1 MFIYSIY
8 IKIENTKRSDEY
20 KQALI
25 IIIHPYVYIHTRIF
39 IQVHVTIC
47 INSMIILF
55 SFNTCIFIQVHV
67 TICINI
73 MVILLSFNQLK
84 YLISIWP
91 QDSVHHK
98 HFIIIYS
105 LEFSNLVNI
114 I

>member
-1 MFIYSIY
+1 MFIHSIY
-8 IKIENTKRSDEY
+8 IKVENTKRSDEY

-25 IIIHPYVYIHTRIF
+25 IINIHPYVYIHTCIF

-73 MVILLSFNQLK
+73 MIILLSFNQLK
-84 YLISIWP
+84 YLIS
-91 QDSVHHK
+91 V
-98 HFIIIYS
+98 
-105 LEFSNLVNI
+105 
-114 I
+114 